1 MWWLWIVGPVA
12 VGLLYILTGR
22 LPDRRRSL
30 ELERWKGMWLPTSPA
45 AGYRDGKSS
54 KKAKGK
60 KGKKGAPPPPPG
72 PPEVS
77 ALPGDFVRVLD
88 EAGGG
93 TAVAYFELVPRLG
106 YFAVMEADARCA
118 SDYQAVVAKLGKS
131 APTFTVRPLPIVEGS
146 RVANTGVQFK
156 KDPEFM
162 ELFLVEG
169 ADAVAIGKWL
179 RRPIR
184 SALMSNPN
192 LWLFVRGRA
201 MGVALYGI
209 ASAEEID
216 ELLASADA
224 IFAEV
229 GAEGGPSLLGE
240 DDEARAA
247 ADEDEGEGEGEDED
261 EDEEGDEEGEDD
273 EGDEEGDEGDEEGD
287 EGDEEEE
294 APKPKVTAKPSPAK
308 APSAERPAAKSS
320 PVKTAAAMTAADTAA
335 VKQSKPAGAS
345 PSKGSPARKP

>member
-1 MWWLWIVGPVA
+1 MWWLWIVGPIA

-30 ELERWKGMWLPTSPA
+30 ELSRWKDMWLPSPA
-45 AGYRDGKSS
+45 AGYRDGKPG

-60 KGKKGAPPPPPG
+60 KGKKSAPPPPPG

-77 ALPGDFVRVLD
+77 ALPGELARALD

-106 YFAVMEADARCA
+106 YFAVMEADATNA

-131 APTFTVRPLPIVEGS
+131 APAFTVRPLPIVEGA

-156 KDPEFM
+156 KDSEFM
-162 ELFLVEG
+162 DLFLVEG
-169 ADAVAIGKWL
+169 ADAPAIGKWL

-184 SALMSNPN
+184 SALISSPN

-201 MGVALYGI
+201 MVVALYGS

-216 ELLASADA
+216 ELIACADT

-240 DDEARAA
+240 DEQARAA
-247 ADEDEGEGEGEDED
+247 EDED
-261 EDEEGDEEGEDD
+261 EDDEDDEDDESEDDEDDDGDEEGEEDEDD
-273 EGDEEGDEGDEEGD
+273 DGEGDGDD
-287 EGDEEEE
+287 EEE
-294 APKPKVTAKPSPAK
+294 APKPKVTAKPAQAK
-308 APSAERPAAKSS
+308 APAAEKPAAKSS
-320 PVKTAAAMTAADTAA
+320 PVKTAAAMTAAEPAV
-335 VKQSKPAGAS
+335 VKQSKPAGSSSS
-345 PSKGSPARKP
+345 PSKGSPARKA